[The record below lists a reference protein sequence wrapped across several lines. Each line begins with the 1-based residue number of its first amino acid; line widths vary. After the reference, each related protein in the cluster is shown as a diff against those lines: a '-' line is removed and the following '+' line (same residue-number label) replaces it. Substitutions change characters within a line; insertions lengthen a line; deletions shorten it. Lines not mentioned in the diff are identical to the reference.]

1 LLQGIGGPGEG
12 DFSERLEWPRLVRG
26 GDSRHE
32 ACDVFRRKEFDMK
45 RTLIALALAALASP
59 ALAQMGAGKGPAAA
73 GTPAFQIDVTKP
85 STVIGDV
92 VSLKGGP
99 GLGMPTLTMKVGSKD
114 EPYVLGSYRY
124 LTAQKFAPVAGDQ
137 VRLLLYACDAC
148 PQGFVV
154 AEVENLTQKTT
165 LKLRNTDGTPVFAGG
180 RGGRGGHGWGA
191 GCCGGNGSGP
201 MDGTGPNPNCPKKS

>member
-1 LLQGIGGPGEG
+1 
-12 DFSERLEWPRLVRG
+12 
-26 GDSRHE
+26 
-32 ACDVFRRKEFDMK
+32 MK
-45 RTLIALALAALASP
+45 RTLIALALAALAAP

-73 GTPAFQIDVTKP
+73 GAPASQIDVTKP

-99 GLGMPTLTMKVGSKD
+99 GVGMPTLTVKVGGKEQS
-114 EPYVLGSYRY
+114 YVLGPYRY
-124 LTAQKFAPVAGDQ
+124 LGAQKFAPAAGDN

-154 AEVENLTQKTT
+154 AEVENLAQKTT

-180 RGGRGGHGWGA
+180 RSRHGWRAGTGA
-191 GCCGGNGSGP
+191 GCCGGGNGP
-201 MDGTGPNPNCPKKS
+201 MDGTGPNPNCPRKS

>member
-1 LLQGIGGPGEG
+1 
-12 DFSERLEWPRLVRG
+12 
-26 GDSRHE
+26 
-32 ACDVFRRKEFDMK
+32 MK
-45 RTLIALALAALASP
+45 RTLIALALAALSVP
-59 ALAQMGAGKGPAAA
+59 ALAQMGAGKGPAAG
-73 GTPAFQIDVTKP
+73 GTPASQIDVTKP

-99 GLGMPTLTMKVGSKD
+99 GLGMPTLTVRVGGKD
-114 EPYVLGSYRY
+114 EAYVLGAYRY
-124 LTAQKFAPVAGDQ
+124 LVAQKFAPVAGDQ
-137 VRLLLYACDAC
+137 VRLLLYGCDAC

-180 RGGRGGHGWGA
+180 RGGHGWGAGA
-191 GCCGGNGSGP
+191 GCCGGSGNGP